1 MRKTICFLFCCLYF
15 SCQQQSKIPISNNLE
30 IALGDR
36 YDEYTINLNK
46 AYNNDSIALSNFL
59 KIDYI
64 NDAGGYD
71 HGYVLFLLIK
81 KLGDDNFSKV
91 LKKMDDK
98 TIKNVYQ
105 YIEIGVDAS
114 DKNKNYLEKNYPKV
128 IDILKSK

>member
-1 MRKTICFLFCCLYF
+1 MRKTVCILVCCLYL
-15 SCQQQSKIPISNNLE
+15 SCQQQPKIPISNNLE

-36 YDEYTINLNK
+36 YDEYIINLNK
-46 AYNNDSIALSNFL
+46 AYENDSISLSNFL

-81 KLGDDNFSKV
+81 KLGDENFAKI
-91 LKKMDDK
+91 LGKMDDK

-105 YIEIGVDAS
+105 YIEVGVDAS
-114 DKNKNYLEKNYPKV
+114 DKNKNDLEKNYPKV
-128 IDILKSK
+128 IGLLKSK